1 MAETKANKATAGL
14 RGASW
19 DPADLPPS
27 ASFTPVNLS
36 THDGASCTGILAS
49 RGDEKVALL
58 GMHPREFL
66 ATHYVVPEVLKIG
79 AAVMMQAPRSIGNDL
94 RLEHERAILDV
105 AAGVKFLRDE
115 GYEKVILMGNSGGAS
130 LFAFYIQQAGKAPED
145 RLTRSPAGRSIP
157 LKKPTCRRLMA

>member
-49 RGDEKVALL
+49 RGDEKVALWVCI
-58 GMHPREFL
+58 RANFL
-66 ATHYVVPEVLKIG
+66 PHIMWFLRLKIG
-79 AAVMMQAPRSIGNDL
+79 AAVMMQAPRSTGNDL

-145 RLTRSPAGRSIP
+145 RLTCSPAGRSIP
-157 LKKPTCRRLMA
+157 LEEADMPRLMA

>member
-27 ASFTPVNLS
+27 ASFTPVICRRM
-36 THDGASCTGILAS
+36 TVHPAPAYCW
-49 RGDEKVALL
+49 GDEKVALL

-79 AAVMMQAPRSIGNDL
+79 AAVMMKRPQHR
-94 RLEHERAILDV
+94 
-105 AAGVKFLRDE
+105 
-115 GYEKVILMGNSGGAS
+115 
-130 LFAFYIQQAGKAPED
+130 Q
-145 RLTRSPAGRSIP
+145 
-157 LKKPTCRRLMA
+157 